1 MSNSAPIIDLK
12 TYHCPLCGNE
22 KSTQLYVVDEF
33 SIVRCVDCSMVYVN
47 PRLINEKV
55 YTLYTDNYFH
65 RALHGYENYELTA
78 HLRIKTFKRWYKT
91 IVPYCLREK
100 GHALDIGCAAGYFL
114 DVLKKDGWLAEGIE
128 LDKKIYASLVQRGY
142 DVYDQPLEK
151 FIAPHRYELITLFD
165 VVEHLPHVQSDFAKL
180 HAMLADDGILALVTP
195 NFDSLQRKIFGKR
208 WFQFKPMEHIYYFSP
223 QTLKKIADQN
233 DFAVL
238 EKKSTGQYADIDFIM
253 DRLRKYGFLPLK
265 TMLRSNIV
273 SGLSWYA
280 DTGSMLVILQKK

>member
-180 HAMLADDGILALVTP
+180 HTMLADGGILALVTP

-223 QTLKKIADQN
+223 QTLKKIADQH

-265 TMLRSNIV
+265 TMPRSNIV